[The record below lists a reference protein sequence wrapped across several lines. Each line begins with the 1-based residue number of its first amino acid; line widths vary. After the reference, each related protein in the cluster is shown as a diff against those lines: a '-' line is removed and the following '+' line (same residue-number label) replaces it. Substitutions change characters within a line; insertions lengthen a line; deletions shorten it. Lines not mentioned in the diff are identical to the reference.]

1 MKKVSFGGIGE
12 VVATFYAGETVK
24 AGQVVKMSGDSTV
37 AACAA
42 GDGFCGAALSCECG
56 CAGVQVKGF
65 LTLPYSG
72 DAPAAGPAVLA
83 ADGAGGV
90 KTAETGVTC
99 TVIGVDAAAGQ
110 LVILL

>member
-42 GDGFCGAALSCECG
+42 GGRLCGAALSCECG

-65 LTLPYSG
+65 LSLPYSG
-72 DAPAAGPAVLA
+72 EAPAVGAAVLA
-83 ADGAGGV
+83 ADGKGGV
-90 KTAETGVTC
+90 KTAQSGTAC
-99 TVIGVDAAAGQ
+99 TVIHVDEAESL
-110 LVILL
+110 LVALL

>member
-56 CAGVQVKGF
+56 CAGVQVEGF
-65 LTLPYSG
+65 AAVSCG
-72 DAPAAGPAVLA
+72 DSSVTVGKVALA
-83 ADGAGGV
+83 ADGNGGV
-90 KTAETGVTC
+90 KKTAGGQEYWVVADDG
-99 TVIGVDAAAGQ
+99 AGT
-110 LVILL
+110 ITIKM